1 MMAARIRRLRR
12 LFGLT
17 ETQARL
23 IAVVHYGAAHD

>member
-1 MMAARIRRLRR
+1 MTAARISRLRR

-23 IAVVHYGAAHD
+23 IATLHYGAAHD